1 MVLPVAIF
9 NIIYN
14 LFRLSIGT
22 DRRGRMETW
31 YFLWKISDKKFSM
44 PKNYFDSSQTMTMTY
59 LTVME
64 LELEMWTDM
73 ETDSLPM
80 MYQFETLGLWSSH
93 YQRTNMSEYVYS

>member
-1 MVLPVAIF
+1 
-9 NIIYN
+9 
-14 LFRLSIGT
+14 
-22 DRRGRMETW
+22 
-31 YFLWKISDKKFSM
+31 M